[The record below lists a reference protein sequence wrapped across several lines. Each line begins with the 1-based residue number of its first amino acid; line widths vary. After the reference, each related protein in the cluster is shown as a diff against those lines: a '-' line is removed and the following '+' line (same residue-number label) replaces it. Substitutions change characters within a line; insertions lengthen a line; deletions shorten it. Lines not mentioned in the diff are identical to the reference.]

1 MSHNAPGQ
9 PPKRA
14 TACPG
19 AGPQAGPIDPSEGRI
34 IDPVTHQPVH
44 QQNTVNP
51 PPYEID
57 PAEPEC
63 DAKPMHEQRQ
73 NPPPVY
79 PANGNPVPTEAQRN
93 APRPPSFNSDLQK
106 LIIMGYSRDR
116 AENALIAADFNL
128 SLALRK
134 LQGR

>member
-1 MSHNAPGQ
+1 MNHRGP
-9 PPKRA
+9 
-14 TACPG
+14 TTCPG
-19 AGPQAGPIDPSEGRI
+19 AGPQAGPIDPNEGRV
-34 IDPVTHQPVH
+34 IDPVTLQPV
-44 QQNTVNP
+44 QRLQ
-51 PPYEID
+51 PYDID
-57 PAEPEC
+57 ANGGEPEC
-63 DAKPMHEQRQ
+63 DAKEIHEQRQ

-106 LIIMGYSRDR
+106 LIIMGFSRDR